1 MRISLIAAL
10 GNNRVIG
17 KDNAMPWHLPA
28 DLKYFKRITLG
39 KPIIMGRK
47 TFDSIGRP
55 LPGRTSI
62 IVTRDPDYQA
72 DGCVTVNSVDA
83 ALQAAKG
90 AEEVMVI
97 GGAELFKQILGRANR
112 LYLTEIHADFAGDVY
127 FPALDKAEWQEVE
140 RQDHPADTYNP
151 YPYSFVVLDK
161 AKPDHQAALGKSAA

>member
-28 DLKYFKRITLG
+28 DLRYFKRITLG

-62 IVTRDPDYQA
+62 IVTRDPDYHA
-72 DGCVTVNSVDA
+72 DGCVTVSSVDA

-97 GGAELFKQILGRANR
+97 GGAELFNQILGRANR
-112 LYLTEIHADFAGDVY
+112 LYLTEIHADFAGDAH
-127 FPALDKAEWQEVE
+127 FPALDKAEWREVE